1 MVNRCCIKGCRS
13 REAQNIKF
21 HRFPNGEVGDLWL
34 AFIKKYYPMFER
46 TKSSH
51 VCAVHFKLD
60 SDYENR
66 SNIYSEN
73 KLLKRTA
80 VPSFISPIPERK
92 LFKKSDL
99 LASKKRIRRKMNKMP
114 SSDFNSEQ
122 IIVPTTQ
129 SSKKMDV
136 QIQCNSTDQTNVLP
150 SFNSNYHRTLF
161 PWSNVLPSDEDTGRK
176 TIELS
181 FNLNTKPYI
190 VPSTQNSKKKDINIP
205 CNNIN
210 RTNALSSSNSH
221 HHKTLF
227 PISNLLAS
235 DKDTERKTEELSSNV
250 NFEQIFAPTTQNSKK
265 TDVQIPCN
273 NINRTNTLSS
283 SNSHDHKTLFPI
295 PNLLASD
302 EDIERKTEELLSNF
316 NFEQIFAS
324 TTQNSKKTDVQ
335 IPCNSINRTNA
346 QSISNNN
353 HHKTLFPIPNLLASD
368 EDTERKTEE
377 LSSNFNFE
385 QICAPTTQNS
395 KKTDV
400 QIPCNSINQTNAL
413 PSFNSHH
420 HRTLFSSSN
429 LLASDDNTERETI
442 ELSSNFNFEQ
452 IFAPTTQNS
461 KKTDVQIPCN
471 SINQTNAL
479 PSFNNHHQRTL
490 FSSSNL
496 LASDDNTERETI
508 ELSSNFNFEQIFA
521 PTTQNSKKTDVQI
534 PCNSINQNNA
544 LPSFNSHDHRTLFPI
559 PNLLASDEDTE
570 RETIELSSNFNFEQ
584 NFVPT
589 TQNLMKNDNKIPCHS
604 ISQSNQ
610 LISISQTNDVHDFNS
625 PSHRTLFPS
634 SEILTSNEDIENEI
648 VELPALNLNSTHI
661 FVPITQNLE
670 KMDIEIPSHSM
681 SQTNA
686 LPSFNS
692 LSLFPTSDALSSN
705 DDAVREIAE
714 LSSLNFNFEQ
724 LFVPISQH
732 SNAVDSIPSK
742 SPSPLFVDGEIPMFL
757 HTFKLVIHVWLDS

>member
-283 SNSHDHKTLFPI
+283 SNSHD
-295 PNLLASD
+295 
-302 EDIERKTEELLSNF
+302 
-316 NFEQIFAS
+316 
-324 TTQNSKKTDVQ
+324 
-335 IPCNSINRTNA
+335 
-346 QSISNNN
+346 
-353 HHKTLFPIPNLLASD
+353 HKTLFPIPNLLASD

-757 HTFKLVIHVWLDS
+757 HTFVTFINE